1 MEEQAEKGIQDYFGI
16 LKRNRN
22 KMLAIGLTAFFLTVI
37 IAAKWPAT
45 YKSTATILIEQ
56 QEIPQDL
63 VRSTV
68 TSFADQRIQV
78 ISQRVMSSVN
88 LKKIVNKFAL
98 YQKEQKVDPISVV
111 LEEMREDISLEMV
124 SADVVD
130 PTTGRPTQATI
141 AFTLSYESESAKK
154 AQQVANE
161 LVNLYLNENLKRRS
175 EIATEAT
182 SFLAIE
188 SKKLGKLMAALEKKL
203 AIFKEEN
210 EGSLPELQSLNMSL
224 MDRTEQQLMETNRQV
239 SSADDRVVYL
249 EAELSQI
256 EPNMTVF
263 SETGQRIYGSR
274 DRLKTLEA
282 QLVTLKAKY
291 ATNHPDV
298 LKMQKEIVALEDE
311 VGGVD
316 KLELVKQLKGKQAEL
331 TVLLDRYS
339 AEHPNIKGLK
349 QQIVNLEGA
358 LKRPVKIKKQVDA
371 RPDNPA
377 YIQLL
382 AQLNVARVERSTMK
396 ELKNKL
402 LAKLEKY
409 EQGLLKAPQVERQ
422 YLEMTREY
430 DNTLLKFREVKAKQ
444 MEADMAQA
452 MEKDRKAERFS
463 LIEPPIFP
471 EEPFKPN
478 RKAIVFLGFIISLG
492 LAVAFA
498 FIKEALNSAI
508 YGSRALLS
516 ATGEQPLVVI
526 PFIENAEDIANKKKR
541 RLKLLSFLIAGFIF
555 AVLFFHFVIMPLDVL
570 WYVLFRKV
578 GLNQV
583 ELG

>member
-1 MEEQAEKGIQDYFGI
+1 VEEQVEKGMQDYLAI
-16 LKRNRN
+16 LKRNKN
-22 KMLAIGLTAFFLTVI
+22 KMLVIGLVAFFLTVI

-88 LKKIVNKFAL
+88 LKKIVDKFSL
-98 YQKEQKVDPISVV
+98 YQKEQKVAPISVV
-111 LEEMREDISLEMV
+111 LEEMRADINLEMV

-130 PTTGRPTQATI
+130 PITGRPTQATI
-141 AFTLSYESESAKK
+141 AFTLSFESKSAKK

-175 EIATEAT
+175 EIASEAT

-188 SKKLGKLMAALEKKL
+188 AKKLSKLMAGLEKEL
-203 AIFKEEN
+203 AIFKEKN
-210 EGSLPELQSLNMSL
+210 EGSLPELQSLNMTL

-239 SSADDRVVYL
+239 TSANDRVVYL

-256 EPNMTVF
+256 EPNMSVF

-291 ATNHPDV
+291 AANHPDV
-298 LKMQKEIVALEDE
+298 LKMQKEMTALEDE

-316 KLELVKQLKGKQAEL
+316 KLELAKQLKGKQTEL
-331 TVLLDRYS
+331 TVLLNRYS
-339 AEHPNIKGLK
+339 ADHPTVKDLK
-349 QQIVNLEGA
+349 QQIVYLSVA
-358 LKRPVKIKKQVDA
+358 LKRPAKIKKQLDA

-382 AQLNVARVERSTMK
+382 AQLNVAKVERSTMK

-402 LAKLEKY
+402 LGKLEKY

-444 MEADMAQA
+444 MEADMSQA

-478 RKAIVFLGFIISLG
+478 RKAIVFLGLILSLG
-492 LAVAFA
+492 MAMAFA

-508 YGSRALLS
+508 YGSRALML

-526 PFIENAEDIANKKKR
+526 PYITNAEDIANKKKR
-541 RLKLLSFLIAGFIF
+541 RIKILSFLIAGLIF
-555 AVLFFHFVIMPLDVL
+555 AVIFFHFVIMPLDVL
-570 WYVLFRKV
+570 WYVLFRKA
-578 GLNQV
+578 GLSQV
-583 ELG
+583 T

>member
-1 MEEQAEKGIQDYFGI
+1 MVEEQAEKGMQDYLGAF
-16 LKRNRN
+16 KRNKN
-22 KMLAIGLTAFFLTVI
+22 KMLAMVLAGFFLTTI
-37 IAAKWPAT
+37 IAVKWPAT

-68 TSFADQRIQV
+68 TSYADQRIQV

-88 LKKIVNKFAL
+88 LKKIVKKFGL

-111 LEEMREDISLEMV
+111 LEEMREEINLEMV

-130 PTTGRPTQATI
+130 PLTGRPTQATI
-141 AFTLSYESESAKK
+141 AFTLSFESESAKK

-188 SKKLGKLMAALEKKL
+188 SKKLSQLMSTLEEKL
-203 AIFKEEN
+203 ATFKEKN
-210 EGSLPELQSLNMSL
+210 EGSLPELQSLNMTL
-224 MDRTEQQLMETNRQV
+224 MDRTEQQMMEANRQAA
-239 SSADDRVVYL
+239 SADDRVVYL

-263 SETGQRIYGSR
+263 SETGQRIYGAR
-274 DRLKTLEA
+274 DRLKSLEA
-282 QLVTLKAKY
+282 ELMSLKAKY
-291 ATNHPDV
+291 ADNHPDV
-298 LKMQKEIVALEDE
+298 LKMKKEIASLEDE

-316 KLELVKQLKGKQAEL
+316 KKELVKQLKSKEAEL
-331 TVLLDRYS
+331 TQMFGRYS
-339 AEHPNIKGLK
+339 VDHPNVKALR
-349 QQIVNLEGA
+349 QQITNLQKAVRNPGKATIIE
-358 LKRPVKIKKQVDA
+358 DSSS
-371 RPDNPA
+371 PDNPA

-382 AQLNVARVERSTMK
+382 AQLNVAKVEKKTMST
-396 ELKNKL
+396 LQSKL
-402 LAKLEKY
+402 QAKLEKY
-409 EQGLLKAPQVERQ
+409 EQGLLKAPQVERE

-430 DNTLLKFREVKAKQ
+430 DNTLIKYHEVKSKQ

-463 LIEPPIFP
+463 LIEPPILP

-478 RKAIVFLGFIISLG
+478 RPAIVFLGFILSLG
-492 LAVAFA
+492 MALAFA
-498 FIKEALNSAI
+498 MIKESLNSAI
-508 YGSRALLS
+508 YGSRAILA

-526 PFIENAEDIANKKKR
+526 PYIENAEDITINTKR
-541 RLKLLSFLIAGFIF
+541 KVKLLSIAILLTILCIAGF
-555 AVLFFHFVIMPLDVL
+555 HFLIMPLDVL
-570 WYVLFRKV
+570 WYVIFRKA
-578 GLNQV
+578 GLTQV
-583 ELG
+583 E

>member
-1 MEEQAEKGIQDYFGI
+1 MMEEQAEKGIQDYLGI
-16 LKRNRN
+16 LKRNKN
-22 KMLAIGLTAFFLTVI
+22 KMLVIGLVAFVLTVI
-37 IAAKWPAT
+37 VAIKWPAT

-68 TSFADQRIQV
+68 TSYADQRIQV
-78 ISQRVMSSVN
+78 ISQRVMSSMN
-88 LKKIVNKFAL
+88 LKKIVEKFNL
-98 YQKEQKVDPISVV
+98 YQKEQKTEPISVV
-111 LEEMREDISLEMV
+111 LEQMREYIHLDMV
-124 SADVVD
+124 SADVID
-130 PTTGRPTQATI
+130 PMSGRPTQATI
-141 AFTLSYESESAKK
+141 AFTLSFESKSAKK

-188 SKKLGKLMAALEKKL
+188 SKKLGQLMSTLEKQL
-203 AIFKEEN
+203 AVFKEDN
-210 EGSLPELQSLNMSL
+210 EGSLPELQSLNMNL

-239 SSADDRVVYL
+239 SSASDRVLYL

-282 QLVTLKAKY
+282 ELVSLKAKY
-291 ATNHPDV
+291 AANHPDV
-298 LKMQKEIVALEDE
+298 VKMQKEIAALEAE

-331 TVLLDRYS
+331 TILTDRYS
-339 AEHPNIKGLK
+339 INHPDVKKLK
-349 QQIVNLEGA
+349 QQLTSLEQA
-358 LKRPVKIKKQVDA
+358 IDRPTKAKKTIDA
-371 RPDNPA
+371 KPDNPA

-382 AQLNVARVERSTMK
+382 AQLNVARVERSTMMT
-396 ELKNKL
+396 LKNKL

-409 EQGLLKAPQVERQ
+409 EQGLLKAPQVERE

-463 LIEPPIFP
+463 LIEPPILP
-471 EEPFKPN
+471 EKPFKPN
-478 RKAIVFLGFIISLG
+478 RKAIVFLGFILSIG
-492 LAVAFA
+492 LAVGFA
-498 FIKEALNSAI
+498 IIKEALNPAI
-508 YGSRALLS
+508 YGSRALL
-516 ATGEQPLVVI
+516 AVTGVHPLVVV
-526 PFIENAEDIANKKKR
+526 PYIENAEDIAERKKR
-541 RLKLLSFLIAGFIF
+541 KVKLLSYTLGGIILCIVG
-555 AVLFFHFVIMPLDVL
+555 FHFFIMPLDVL
-570 WYVLFRKV
+570 WYVLFRKMGLSQV
-578 GLNQV
+578 G
-583 ELG
+583 

>member
-1 MEEQAEKGIQDYFGI
+1 MMEEEVEKGIQDYLCI
-16 LKRNRN
+16 LKRNKN
-22 KMLAIGLTAFFLTVI
+22 KMLVIGLIAFFLTVI
-37 IAAKWPAT
+37 IAVKWPAS

-68 TSFADQRIQV
+68 TSYADQRIQV

-88 LKKIVNKFAL
+88 LKKIVEKFGL
-98 YQKEQKVDPISVV
+98 YKKEQKTDPISVV
-111 LEEMREDISLEMV
+111 LEEMREYINLEMV

-130 PTTGRPTQATI
+130 PISGRPTQATI
-141 AFTLSYESESAKK
+141 AFTLSFESKSAKK

-188 SKKLGKLMAALEKKL
+188 SKKLGQFMSVLEKKL
-203 AIFKEEN
+203 AVFKEEN
-210 EGSLPELQSLNMSL
+210 EGSLPELQSLNMNL
-224 MDRTEQQLMETNRQV
+224 MDRTEQQLMETNRQL
-239 SSADDRVVYL
+239 SAANDRIRYL
-249 EAELSQI
+249 EAELLQI

-291 ATNHPDV
+291 GANHPD
-298 LKMQKEIVALEDE
+298 LIKMEKEISALQAE

-316 KLELVKQLKGKQAEL
+316 KLEIAKQLKSKQAEL
-331 TVLLDRYS
+331 AVLSDNYS
-339 AEHPNIKGLK
+339 ADHPDVKVLK
-349 QQIVNLEGA
+349 QQLDSLTDA
-358 LKRPVKIKKQVDA
+358 LNRPAVAKKVLDA
-371 RPDNPA
+371 KPDNPA

-382 AQLNVARVERSTMK
+382 AQLNSAKAEHSTMLT
-396 ELKNKL
+396 LKTKL

-430 DNTLLKFREVKAKQ
+430 DNTMLKFREVKAKQ

-463 LIEPPIFP
+463 LIEPPILP

-478 RKAIVFLGFIISLG
+478 RKAIVFLGFILSLG
-492 LAVAFA
+492 LALGFA
-498 FIKEALNSAI
+498 FIKDGISSVV
-508 YGSRALLS
+508 YGSRGVMAV
-516 ATGEQPLVVI
+516 TGEQPLVVI
-526 PFIENAEDIANKKKR
+526 PYIRNAEDIAKTKNHKQR
-541 RLKLLSFLIAGFIF
+541 ILTFSVVGIIVFIA
-555 AVLFFHFVIMPLDVL
+555 AFHFLIMPLDVL

-578 GLNQV
+578 GLDQV
-583 ELG
+583 G

>member
-1 MEEQAEKGIQDYFGI
+1 VEEQAEKGIQDYIGV
-16 LKRNRN
+16 LKRNKN
-22 KMLAIGLTAFFLTVI
+22 KMLVIGLIAFFLTLI

-45 YKSTATILIEQ
+45 YRSTATILIEQ

-88 LKKIVNKFAL
+88 LKKIVDKFEL

-111 LEEMREDISLEMV
+111 LEKMREHINLEMV

-130 PTTGRPTQATI
+130 PMTGRPTQATI
-141 AFTLSYESESAKK
+141 AFTLSFESKSPKK

-188 SKKLGKLMAALEKKL
+188 SKKLAQLMAALEKKL
-203 AIFKEEN
+203 AKFKEEN
-210 EGSLPELQSLNMSL
+210 EGSLPELQSLNMTL

-239 SSADDRVVYL
+239 SSANDRVVYL

-256 EPNMTVF
+256 EPNMTTF

-274 DRLKTLEA
+274 DRLKTLDA

-291 ATNHPDV
+291 AADHPDV
-298 LKMQKEIVALEDE
+298 LKMQKEIAALEAE

-316 KLELVKQLKGKQAEL
+316 KMELVKQLKGKKAEL

-339 AEHPNIKGLK
+339 AEHPNVKELK
-349 QQIVNLEGA
+349 QQIVNLEEA
-358 LKRPVKIKKQVDA
+358 LKRPAKTKKSVNA

-382 AQLNVARVERSTMK
+382 AQLNVAKVERSTMMA
-396 ELKNKL
+396 LKNKL

-422 YLEMTREY
+422 YLAMTREY
-430 DNTLLKFREVKAKQ
+430 DNTLMKFREVKAKQ
-444 MEADMAQA
+444 MEADMSQA

-478 RKAIVFLGFIISLG
+478 RKAIVFLGFILSLG
-492 LAVAFA
+492 LAAAFA

-508 YGSRALLS
+508 YGSRAVVA
-516 ATGEQPLVVI
+516 ATGKQPLVVI
-526 PFIENAEDIANKKKR
+526 PYIENAEDISANRKR
-541 RLKLLSFLIAGFIF
+541 RIKLLSFLLAGI
-555 AVLFFHFVIMPLDVL
+555 VLGVMFFHFYIMPLDVL
-570 WYVLFRKV
+570 WYVLFRKA
-578 GLNQV
+578 GLSQP
-583 ELG
+583 G

>member
-1 MEEQAEKGIQDYFGI
+1 MEEEMEKGLQDYLAI
-16 LKRNRN
+16 LKRNKN
-22 KMLAIGLTAFFLTVI
+22 KMLLIGCLAFLITVI
-37 IAAKWPAT
+37 IAVKWPAT

-68 TSFADQRIQV
+68 TSYADQRIQV

-88 LKKIVNKFAL
+88 LKKIVEKFGL
-98 YQKEQKVDPISVV
+98 YKKELKTDPISVV
-111 LEEMREDISLEMV
+111 LGEMREDIQLEMV

-130 PTTGRPTQATI
+130 PISGRPTQATI
-141 AFTLSYESESAKK
+141 AFTLSFENKSAKK

-182 SFLAIE
+182 SFLALE
-188 SKKLGKLMAALEKKL
+188 SKKLGELMSLLEKKL
-203 AIFKEEN
+203 AVFKEEN
-210 EGSLPELQSLNMSL
+210 EGSLPELQALNMNL
-224 MDRTEQQLMETNRQV
+224 MDRTEQQLLETNRQL
-239 SSADDRVVYL
+239 SAAKDRVVYL

-256 EPNMTVF
+256 EPNMSVF
-263 SETGQRIYGSR
+263 SETGERIYGSK
-274 DRLKTLEA
+274 DRLKTLQA
-282 QLVTLKAKY
+282 QLLTIKAKY
-291 ATNHPDV
+291 AANHPD
-298 LKMQKEIVALEDE
+298 LIKMEKEIAALEQE

-316 KLELVKQLKGKQAEL
+316 KLELAKQLKAKQAEMA
-331 TVLLDRYS
+331 LLIDRYS
-339 AEHPNIKGLK
+339 ETHPDVKALK
-349 QQIVNLEGA
+349 QQLANLQA
-358 LKRPVKIKKQVDA
+358 AIDRPSTVKKQLDA
-371 RPDNPA
+371 KPDNPA

-382 AQLNVARVERSTMK
+382 AQLNVAKVERATMQ

-402 LAKLEKY
+402 LAKLDKY

-422 YLEMTREY
+422 YKELTREY
-430 DNTLLKFREVKAKQ
+430 ENTLAKYQEVKAKQ

-478 RKAIVFLGFIISLG
+478 RKAIIFLGFILSIG
-492 LAVAFA
+492 LAVGFG
-498 FIKEALNSAI
+498 FIKEALDSSV
-508 YGSRALLS
+508 YGAKSLIAV
-516 ATGEQPLVVI
+516 TGAAPLIVI
-526 PFIENAEDIANKKKR
+526 PFIENEADLALKKKR
-541 RLKLLSFLIAGFIF
+541 KIQLF
-555 AVLFFHFVIMPLDVL
+555 AVLGGGIVVVILAFHFFIMPLDVL
-570 WYVLFRKV
+570 WYVLFRKA

-583 ELG
+583 E

>member
-1 MEEQAEKGIQDYFGI
+1 VEEQAEKGIQDYLGM
-16 LKRNRN
+16 LKRNKN
-22 KMLAIGLTAFFLTVI
+22 KMLVIALVAFVLTVI
-37 IAAKWPAT
+37 IAVKWPAT
-45 YKSTATILIEQ
+45 YRSTATILIEQ

-88 LKKIVNKFAL
+88 LKKIVEKFDL
-98 YQKEQKVDPISVV
+98 YKKEQKVDPISVV
-111 LEEMREDISLEMV
+111 LDEMREDINLSMV
-124 SADVVD
+124 SADVMD
-130 PTTGRPTQATI
+130 PISGRPMQATI
-141 AFTLSYESESAKK
+141 AFTLSFESESAKK

-188 SKKLGKLMAALEKKL
+188 SKKLAQLMSVLERKL
-203 AIFKEEN
+203 ATFKERN
-210 EGSLPELQSLNMSL
+210 ESSLPELQSLNMSL

-239 SSADDRVVYL
+239 SSADDRLVYL
-249 EAELSQI
+249 EAELSQM

-263 SETGQRIYGSR
+263 SETGQRIYGSK

-282 QLVTLKAKY
+282 QLITLKAKY
-291 ATNHPDV
+291 AGTHPDV
-298 LKMQKEIVALEDE
+298 VKMETEIAALEKD

-316 KLELVKQLKGKQAEL
+316 KLEIAKQLKGKQAEL
-331 TVLLDRYS
+331 TVMSDRYS
-339 AEHPNIKGLK
+339 ADHPDVKKIK
-349 QQIVNLEGA
+349 QQISRLEEA
-358 LKRPVKIKKQVDA
+358 LSLPAKEKKVLDTK
-371 RPDNPA
+371 PDNPA

-382 AQLNVARVERSTMK
+382 AQLNVAKVERDTTIQ
-396 ELKNKL
+396 LKNKL

-409 EQGLLKAPQVERQ
+409 EQGLLKAPQVERE

-430 DNTLLKFREVKAKQ
+430 DNTMLKFREVKAKQ

-452 MEKDRKAERFS
+452 MEKDRKAEKFS

-478 RKAIVFLGFIISLG
+478 RKAIVFLGFILSLG

-498 FIKEALNSAI
+498 IIKEALNSAI
-508 YGSRALLS
+508 YGSRALMA
-516 ATGEQPLVVI
+516 ATGELPLVVI
-526 PFIENAEDIANKKKR
+526 PFIENAEDIAVKKKR
-541 RLKLLSFLIAGFIF
+541 KIRIVSVLVAGGIAIILI
-555 AVLFFHFVIMPLDVL
+555 FHFVIMPLDVL
-570 WYVLFRKV
+570 WYVLFRKA
-578 GLNQV
+578 GLNQP
-583 ELG
+583 G

>member
-1 MEEQAEKGIQDYFGI
+1 MEEQAEKGMQDYLEM
-16 LKRNRN
+16 LKRNKN
-22 KMLAIGLTAFFLTVI
+22 KMLIIALVAFVLTVI
-37 IAAKWPAT
+37 VAVKWPAT
-45 YKSTATILIEQ
+45 YRSTATILIEQ

-78 ISQRVMSSVN
+78 ISRRVMSSVN
-88 LKKIVNKFAL
+88 LKKIVDKFEL
-98 YQKEQKVDPISVV
+98 YQEEQKKDPISVV
-111 LEEMREDISLEMV
+111 LEAMREDINLEMV
-124 SADVVD
+124 SADVMD
-130 PTTGRPTQATI
+130 PISGRPMQATI
-141 AFTLSYESESAKK
+141 AFTLSFESESAKK

-188 SKKLGKLMAALEKKL
+188 SEKLGQLMSTLEKKL
-203 AIFKEEN
+203 ARFKEEN
-210 EGSLPELQSLNMSL
+210 EGSLPELQSLNTSL
-224 MDRTEQQLMETNRQV
+224 MDRTEQQLMETNRQL
-239 SSADDRVVYL
+239 SSAEDRLVYL

-282 QLVTLKAKY
+282 QLISLKAKY
-291 ATNHPDV
+291 AANHPDV
-298 LKMQKEIVALEDE
+298 VKMEKEIAALQEE

-316 KLELVKQLKGKQAEL
+316 KLEIAKQIKSKQAEL
-331 TVLLDRYS
+331 TQMSDRYS
-339 AEHPNIKGLK
+339 AEHPDVK
-349 QQIVNLEGA
+349 A
-358 LKRPVKIKKQVDA
+358 LTQELARLNEALNRPAKAKKATDA
-371 RPDNPA
+371 KPDNPA

-382 AQLNVARVERSTMK
+382 AQLNVAKVELETTQK
-396 ELKNKL
+396 LKNKL
-402 LAKLEKY
+402 LAKLEKF
-409 EQGLLKAPQVERQ
+409 EQGLLKAPQVERE

-430 DNTLLKFREVKAKQ
+430 DNTMLKFREVKSKQ

-478 RKAIVFLGFIISLG
+478 RKAIVFLGFILSIG

-498 FIKEALNSAI
+498 LTKEALNSAV
-508 YGSRALLS
+508 YGSRAILA
-516 ATGEQPLVVI
+516 ATGELPLVVI
-526 PFIENAEDIANKKKR
+526 PFIENAEDIAANKR
-541 RLKLLSFLIAGFIF
+541 RKIKLLSFAAAGGVISI
-555 AVLFFHFVIMPLDVL
+555 VVFHFFIMPLDVL
-570 WYVLFRKV
+570 WYVLFRKA
-578 GLNQV
+578 GLNQP
-583 ELG
+583 G

>member
-1 MEEQAEKGIQDYFGI
+1 MEEQAEKGMQDYLEM
-16 LKRNRN
+16 LKRNKN
-22 KMLAIGLTAFFLTVI
+22 KMLIIALVAFVLTVI
-37 IAAKWPAT
+37 VAVKWPAT
-45 YKSTATILIEQ
+45 YRSTATILIEQ

-88 LKKIVNKFAL
+88 LKKIVDKFEL
-98 YQKEQKVDPISVV
+98 YQEEQKKDPISVV
-111 LEEMREDISLEMV
+111 LEAMREDINLEMV
-124 SADVVD
+124 SADVMD
-130 PTTGRPTQATI
+130 PISGRPMQATI
-141 AFTLSYESESAKK
+141 AFTLSFESESAKK

-188 SKKLGKLMAALEKKL
+188 SEKLGQLMSTLEKKL
-203 AIFKEEN
+203 ARFKEEN
-210 EGSLPELQSLNMSL
+210 EGSLPELQSLNTSL
-224 MDRTEQQLMETNRQV
+224 MDRTEQQLMETNRQL
-239 SSADDRVVYL
+239 SSAEDRLVYL

-282 QLVTLKAKY
+282 QLISLKAKY
-291 ATNHPDV
+291 AANHPDV
-298 LKMQKEIVALEDE
+298 VKMEKEIAALQEE

-316 KLELVKQLKGKQAEL
+316 KLEIAKQIKSKQAEL
-331 TVLLDRYS
+331 TQMSDRYS
-339 AEHPNIKGLK
+339 AEHPDVK
-349 QQIVNLEGA
+349 A
-358 LKRPVKIKKQVDA
+358 LTQELARLNEALNRPAKAKKATDA
-371 RPDNPA
+371 KPDNPA

-382 AQLNVARVERSTMK
+382 AQLNVAKVELETTQK
-396 ELKNKL
+396 LKNKL
-402 LAKLEKY
+402 LAKLEKF
-409 EQGLLKAPQVERQ
+409 EQGLLKAPQVERE

-430 DNTLLKFREVKAKQ
+430 DNTMLKFREVKSKQ

-478 RKAIVFLGFIISLG
+478 RKAIVFLGFILSIG

-498 FIKEALNSAI
+498 LTKEALNSAV
-508 YGSRALLS
+508 YGSRAILA
-516 ATGEQPLVVI
+516 ATGELPLVVI
-526 PFIENAEDIANKKKR
+526 PFIENAEDIAANKR
-541 RLKLLSFLIAGFIF
+541 RKIKLLSFAAAGVVISI
-555 AVLFFHFVIMPLDVL
+555 VVFHFFIMPLDVL
-570 WYVLFRKV
+570 WYVLFRKA
-578 GLNQV
+578 GLNQP
-583 ELG
+583 G

>member
-1 MEEQAEKGIQDYFGI
+1 VEDQEEKGLQDYLGI
-16 LKRNRN
+16 LRRNKN
-22 KMLAIGLTAFFLTVI
+22 KMLLIGVVAFILTVI
-37 IAAKWPAT
+37 VAVKWPAT

-78 ISQRVMSSVN
+78 ISQRVMSSMN
-88 LKKIVNKFAL
+88 LKKIVDKFKL
-98 YQKEQKVDPISVV
+98 YQKEQKTDPISVV
-111 LEEMREDISLEMV
+111 LEEMRDNINLAMV

-130 PTTGRPTQATI
+130 PITGRPMQATI
-141 AFTLSYESESAKK
+141 AFTLSFESKSAKK

-161 LVNLYLNENLKRRS
+161 LVNLYLNENLKRRT

-182 SFLAIE
+182 SFLGIE
-188 SKKLGKLMAALEKKL
+188 AKKLGQLMSSLENKL
-203 AIFKEEN
+203 AIFKEAN
-210 EGSLPELQSLNMSL
+210 EASLPELQSLNMSL
-224 MDRTEQQLMETNRQV
+224 MDRTEQQLMETSRQI

-249 EAELSQI
+249 EAELSQM

-282 QLVTLKAKY
+282 QVVTLKAKY
-291 ATNHPDV
+291 AANHPDV
-298 LKMQKEIVALEDE
+298 IKMQKEIAALEEE

-316 KLELVKQLKGKQAEL
+316 KLELVKQLKDKQAEL
-331 TVLLDRYS
+331 TQLSDRYS
-339 AEHPNIKGLK
+339 IDHPDVKELK
-349 QQIVNLEGA
+349 QQVASLNEA
-358 LKRPVKIKKQVDA
+358 LNRPVKAKKQIDVK
-371 RPDNPA
+371 PDNPA

-382 AQLNVARVERSTMK
+382 AQLNVAKVERATMK
-396 ELKNKL
+396 ALKNKL
-402 LAKLEKY
+402 ATKLERY

-463 LIEPPIFP
+463 LIEPPIYP

-478 RKAIVFLGFIISLG
+478 RKAIVFLGFILSLG

-498 FIKEALNSAI
+498 IVKEALSSAV
-508 YGSRALLS
+508 YGSRVIMAI
-516 ATGEQPLVVI
+516 TGEQPLVII
-526 PFIENAEDIANKKKR
+526 PYIENAEDIAEKAKR
-541 RLKLLSFLIAGFIF
+541 KIKIVFFAMGAIIIFIIG
-555 AVLFFHFVIMPLDVL
+555 FHFLIMPLDVL
-570 WYVLFRKV
+570 WYVLFRKA
-578 GLNQV
+578 GLN
-583 ELG
+583 